1 MLAIVII
8 SKKKK
13 KMKFKRKAIK
23 LRIDFQWGTLLE
35 RIHVDNASRKF
46 PPIGTFAELQGN
58 HFLTLIFLEKY

>member
-1 MLAIVII
+1 
-8 SKKKK
+8 
-13 KMKFKRKAIK
+13 MKFKRKAIK